1 MRSENTQKQKIIFIL
16 LALFVSVLLW
26 LYVDNFG
33 NNGGPRL
40 WEKEI
45 LDIPITY
52 IGESGLADRG
62 LMMLPEGS
70 TETLDVKVTASHLRL
85 SRLEKEDI
93 RAVVDLSK
101 VESAGTQSISCQL
114 SFTNPKKNF
123 SVNMITERSV
133 VNALVN
139 ITELNNR
146 TVKVVCEL
154 VGNLAEGYSAGQ
166 PRLSQETLEI
176 RGQAEDIDPV
186 SYVKVT
192 LDIGE
197 NAVDTVSQ
205 SLPFQYY
212 SEDGQLLDGSG
223 IHPTVQA
230 IQATLPVYVT
240 KELELTV
247 DFQEY
252 PGLRAANLGRV
263 IRPGTITVSGEAGVL
278 RGINSITLGKL
289 DLMDLYSSDIRR
301 HTFSIIVPEGCENL
315 SGVTRATLELDFQ
328 DLITAQVRTDQFTY
342 TNAPAGKHV
351 EILTGYL
358 DVSILGTKADVEAV
372 TGERI
377 TVTADLSSYS
387 GASGTYNVPAEV
399 TLNTP
404 GDVGISG
411 TYQLQITIQEM
422 PEDGGEDAEEPP
434 QTEE

>member
-1 MRSENTQKQKIIFIL
+1 MRSEDVRKQKIIYIL
-16 LALFVSVLLW
+16 LALLLSAVLW

-40 WEKEI
+40 VEKEFQ
-45 LDIPITY
+45 DIPITY
-52 IGESGLADRG
+52 IGESSLADRG
-62 LMMLPEGS
+62 LMMIPEGS
-70 TETLDVKVTASHLRL
+70 TATLNVKVSASHLRL

-101 VESAGTQSISCQL
+101 IESAGTQSVTCQVG
-114 SFTNPKKNF
+114 FTKRGF
-123 SVNMITERSV
+123 STTMITERSV
-133 VNALVN
+133 TNAVVS

-146 TVKVVCEL
+146 TVDVICEL

-197 NAVDTVSQ
+197 NAADTVSQ

-212 SEDGQLLDGSG
+212 GEDGQLLDGSG

-230 IQATLPVYVT
+230 IQVTLPVYVT

-252 PGLRAANLGRV
+252 PGLRKANLGSD
-263 IRPGTITVSGEAGVL
+263 IRPSTITVSGEAGLL

-315 SGVTRATLELDFQ
+315 SGVTRATLELDFR
-328 DLITAQVRTDQFTY
+328 DLTTAQVRTDHFEY
-342 TNAPAGKHV
+342 TNLPEGKHV

-358 DVSILGTKADVEAV
+358 DVSLFGTTADVEAV
-372 TGERI
+372 TGDLI

-387 GASGTYNVPAEV
+387 GASGTYNVPAVV

-404 GDVGISG
+404 GDVGVSG
-411 TYQLQITIQEM
+411 TYQLQITIQEQTEIGEEDE
-422 PEDGGEDAEEPP
+422 PEPLPDEEP
-434 QTEE
+434 